1 VDRAVPDD
9 VRDLMSDALLGPLL
23 EAAADTLRALKPDD
37 VPASLRALRGFD
49 RRGLMHGPGPRQ
61 LRRALE
67 DDADFRTRVV
77 ERFGS
82 QSDAAS
88 LLAQWSPSDAWTV
101 VEKATHRQEL
111 PLVAS
116 VLWAFVPPAADYG
129 LGLIVAVDA
138 GGRSDRAED
147 EAAAS
152 RSRDLAERT
161 EALRR
166 ADAARRSAEADAERA
181 SEALRLERRARRA
194 REEHSTQQAH
204 AARRHAESVDAQL
217 RLTRA
222 AVEEERARTLREA
235 QRTRSAEDEL
245 RRVRAQ
251 LAALTARVDQGESR
265 LNARDARVL
274 ADAAAAAARVAAQLD
289 SLRSRIE
296 TRDAPKSVRSGAE
309 RPLARRVVP
318 PVPPGLV
325 ATSTAGVEA
334 MLRAPGVVL
343 VIDGYN
349 VTKRAWREATPGEQR
364 SRLETAVAQ
373 LQRRSGCRVVC
384 VFDGDAVLQ
393 PAGWRDAR
401 RARSG
406 EVRVVFSDAEEE
418 ADEVVVREV
427 ANLPKR
433 VPVVVASSDAWVR
446 EHAEA
451 AGAVVIPAESLLAVL
466 RPAR

>member
-1 VDRAVPDD
+1 
-9 VRDLMSDALLGPLL
+9 MSDALLGPLL
-23 EAAADTLRALKPDD
+23 EAAADTLRALEPDD
-37 VPASLRALRGFD
+37 VPPSLRALRAFD

-67 DDADFRTRVV
+67 DDAGFRTQVV

-82 QSDAAS
+82 QSDAVA
-88 LLAQWSPSDAWTV
+88 LLAHWSAADAWTV
-101 VEKATHRQEL
+101 VEKAAHRQEL
-111 PLVAS
+111 PLIAS
-116 VLWAFVPPAADYG
+116 VLWAFAPPAADYG
-129 LGLIVAVDA
+129 LGLVVAVDA
-138 GGRSDRAED
+138 LGRRDRADD

-166 ADAARRSAEADAERA
+166 AEAARSTAEAAAERA
-181 SEALRLERRARRA
+181 SEALRSERRARRA
-194 REEHSTQQAH
+194 REEHSTRQAH
-204 AARRHAESVDAQL
+204 AARRHAESLDAQL

-222 AVEEERARTLREA
+222 EVEEERARTLREA

-245 RRVRAQ
+245 RRARAQ
-251 LAALTARVDQGESR
+251 LAALTARVEKGGSR
-265 LNARDARVL
+265 LNTRDARAL
-274 ADAAAAAARVAAQLD
+274 ADAAAAAERVAAQLE

-296 TRDAPKSVRSGAE
+296 TRGAPASVGPEAE

-325 ATSTAGVEA
+325 ATSTAGLEA

-343 VIDGYN
+343 LIDGYN
-349 VTKRAWREATPGEQR
+349 VSKRAWPDATAGEQR
-364 SRLETAVAQ
+364 SRLESALTLMQ
-373 LQRRSGCRVVC
+373 GRLGCGVVC
-384 VFDGDAVLQ
+384 VYDGDAVLQ
-393 PAGWRDAR
+393 SAGWRATGGAR
-401 RARSG
+401 HRAI
-406 EVRVVFSDAEEE
+406 RVVFSDAEEE

-451 AGAVVIPAESLLAVL
+451 AGAVVVPAESLLAVL